1 MQSSDNFFLIFL
13 MYTSITLSFGDSSI
27 FQILS
32 KICALVKTFPLY
44 FNISEV
50 QTNLQTNFDGFVP
63 ESLVNKISKIDGIKN
78 YDGVIQGAG
87 LDFKEIT
94 NIEPVKNVIQYS
106 DDNKYKNLF
115 DVEVHTSTEFDNKFV
130 SKSFKL
136 IEGRHIV
143 ATDKNKVLIHYTN
156 AIFNTSDNV
165 ENVLSKVNIS

>member
-1 MQSSDNFFLIFL
+1 MRKDNEETKVIFKNIYL
-13 MYTSITLSFGDSSI
+13 YYGFNKYDNSNFT
-27 FQILS
+27 
-32 KICALVKTFPLY
+32 Y

-143 ATDKNKVLIHYTN
+143 ATDKNKVLIHKALAEKNNLKIGDIVTLN
-156 AIFNTSDNV
+156 DKDF
-165 ENVLSKVNIS
+165 KP

>member
-1 MQSSDNFFLIFL
+1 MDINLRKDNEETKVIFKNIYL
-13 MYTSITLSFGDSSI
+13 YYGFNKYDNSNFT
-27 FQILS
+27 
-32 KICALVKTFPLY
+32 Y

-87 LDFKEIT
+87 LDFKKIT

>member
-1 MQSSDNFFLIFL
+1 MYINLRKDNEETKVIFKNIYL
-13 MYTSITLSFGDSSI
+13 YYGFNKYDNSNFT
-27 FQILS
+27 
-32 KICALVKTFPLY
+32 Y

-78 YDGVIQGAG
+78 YDGVIHGAG